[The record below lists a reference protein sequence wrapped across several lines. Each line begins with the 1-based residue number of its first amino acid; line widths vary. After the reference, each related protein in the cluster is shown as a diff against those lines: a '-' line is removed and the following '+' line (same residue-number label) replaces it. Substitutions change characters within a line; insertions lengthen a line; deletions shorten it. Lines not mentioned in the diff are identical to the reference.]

1 MPVLAVLLGFLDL
14 ITIAHVIK
22 TDRERYW
29 ISVILFFPVIG
40 ALTYFAVEMLPDL
53 RKTRT
58 GRRVV
63 KKFNDTIDPQRELRR
78 LSRNLRIADTIENR
92 IQLADECIEREMYED
107 AISLLKESLQ
117 GINEHSPDIML
128 RLARVYFL
136 QEHYIQTKQTL
147 NELIAENPDFK
158 SKEGHLLY
166 ARTLV
171 KLEEYDSAL
180 EEYEILVT
188 YYPGLE
194 ALGRYGLLLHKL
206 GDTEKAQHMFN
217 TILDKM
223 ELLPRDAQHMEK
235 QWIDYAETHLAPS
248 AKIAKS

>member
-1 MPVLAVLLGFLDL
+1 MPILAVLIGLLDL
-14 ITIAHVIK
+14 AAIAHVIK
-22 TDRERYW
+22 TGRERYW
-29 ISVILFFPVIG
+29 ITVILFFPVIG
-40 ALTYFAVEMLPDL
+40 FLTYFVLEMLPDI
-53 RKTRT
+53 RRTRT
-58 GRRVV
+58 GRQVV
-63 KKFNDTIDPQRELRR
+63 RKFNDTVDPKRELKR

-92 IQLADECIEREMYED
+92 VQLADECIEHGMYDD
-107 AISLLKESLQ
+107 AMSLLKESLQ
-117 GINEHSPDIML
+117 GLNEHSPDIML

-136 QEHYIQTKQTL
+136 QEHYMQTKQTL

-158 SKEGHLLY
+158 SKDGHLLY

-180 EEYEILVT
+180 EEYETLIT

-206 GDTEKAQHMFN
+206 GDTEKAQHIFN

-223 ELLPRDAQHMEK
+223 ELLPRDAQKMEK
-235 QWIDYAETHLAPS
+235 QWIDS
-248 AKIAKS
+248 AKSHLFPTPENN